1 MEETSTKL
9 NNQEISTKKEILNIK
24 FDPISDALAAIRN
37 GECVIVVDDEGRE
50 NEGDLICAAQFAT
63 PQQINFMATEG
74 RGLICLA
81 MQGDK
86 LDDLDLPLMVDSNT
100 DSNQTAFTVSI
111 DAGPE
116 FNVSTGISAEDR
128 AKTIQV
134 AINPNTT
141 PEDLRRPGHIFPLRA
156 KKGGVLKRAGHTEA
170 AVDLSLLAGLYPA
183 GVICEIQNQDG
194 SMSRLPE
201 LSEYANQWGMKLIS
215 IADLIRYRSENER
228 FVFRKSVTDLPS
240 IFGNFKAYGYINE
253 LDGSEH
259 VALVKK
265 RSKVLSEPVLVRMH
279 SECLTGDA
287 FGSLRC
293 DCRPQLEAALSR
305 IEKEEEGVVVYLRQ
319 EGRGIGL
326 INKLKAYSLQDG
338 GLDTVEANEKLGFPA
353 DLRNYGVGAQI
364 LTDLGIKKLKLL
376 TNNPRKIAG
385 LGGYGIEVI
394 KRVPLVICPTDYNAE
409 YLNVK
414 RTKLGH
420 LLDNEN
426 IKYSNVDPFIAIF
439 LDGKFNSQE
448 LVKIKNQINKFC
460 NLNDIEIKPES
471 TPRLLALW
479 NRPKLVWRIMH
490 NKDRK
495 NIVINDDEIKKIELF
510 IKTLSTFKKSSKLG
524 LIVSKNIDQAFHPT
538 NSIKIEITK
547 LSEINEKLYASTR
560 KFNLD
565 KVPFSIIFNN

>member
-1 MEETSTKL
+1 MKETSTKL
-9 NNQEISTKKEILNIK
+9 NNGTIMDNQNNFEIC

-37 GECVIVVDDEGRE
+37 GECVIVVDDERRE

-86 LDDLDLPLMVDSNT
+86 LDDLDLPLMVDRNT

-116 FNVSTGISAEDR
+116 YNVSTGISAEDR

-134 AINPNTT
+134 AINPNTL
-141 PEDLRRPGHIFPLRA
+141 PEDLRRPGHVFPLRA

-170 AVDLSLLAGLYPA
+170 AVDLSSLAGLYPA
-183 GVICEIQNQDG
+183 GVICEIQNPDG

-201 LSEYANQWGMKLIS
+201 LRDYAKQWGMKLIS

-228 FVFRKSVTDLPS
+228 FVFKKSDADLPS
-240 IFGNFKAYGYINE
+240 VFGNFKAYGYVNE

-259 VALVKK
+259 VALVK
-265 RSKVLSEPVLVRMH
+265 SKSKSLKEPVLVRMH

-305 IEKEEEGVVVYLRQ
+305 IEEEGEGIVVYLRQ

-364 LTDLGIKKLKLL
+364 LTDLGIKQLRLL

-385 LGGYGIEVI
+385 LGGYGIEVVE
-394 KRVPLVICPTDYNAE
+394 RVPLVICPSDHNAE

-420 LLDNEN
+420 LLDNDNE
-426 IKYSNVDPFIAIF
+426 KETTTDPFIAIF
-439 LDGKFNSQE
+439 IDGDYKSID
-448 LVKIKNQINKFC
+448 LVEIKDTVNKFC
-460 NLNDIEIKPES
+460 QINNIKLQPES
-471 TPRLLALW
+471 SPRLLALW
-479 NRPKLVWRIMH
+479 SRPKLVWKIIH
-490 NKDRK
+490 DNKR
-495 NIVINDDEIKKIELF
+495 NSILINNEEIRKIEQF
-510 IKTLSTFKKSSKLG
+510 INKLSQLEKSKKVG
-524 LIVSKNIDQAFHPT
+524 LIVSKNIEQSLHPT
-538 NSIKIEITK
+538 NNIDIGKSDFSSSKE
-547 LSEINEKLYASTR
+547 LLYSSTR

-565 KVPFSIIFNN
+565 KVPFSIVFTK

>member
-1 MEETSTKL
+1 MKETSTKL
-9 NNQEISTKKEILNIK
+9 NNGTILDNNEAFDIC

-37 GECVIVVDDEGRE
+37 GECVIVVDDERRE

-86 LDDLDLPLMVDSNT
+86 LDELDLPLMVDRNT

-134 AINPNTT
+134 AINPSTK
-141 PEDLRRPGHIFPLRA
+141 PEDLRRPGHVFPLRA
-156 KKGGVLKRAGHTEA
+156 KQGGVLKRAGHTEA
-170 AVDLSLLAGLYPA
+170 AVDLASLSGLYPA
-183 GVICEIQNQDG
+183 GVICEIQNPDG

-201 LSEYANQWGMKLIS
+201 LREYSKQWGMKLIS

-228 FVFRKSVTDLPS
+228 FVFKKSEAVLPS
-240 IFGNFKAYGYINE
+240 IFGDFKAYGYVNE

-259 VALVKK
+259 VALVK
-265 RSKVLSEPVLVRMH
+265 SKTKDLKEPVLVRMH

-305 IEKEEEGVVVYLRQ
+305 IEEEGEGIVVYLRQ

-364 LTDLGIKKLKLL
+364 LTDLGIKKLRLL

-394 KRVPLVICPTDYNAE
+394 ERVPLVICPGDHNAE

-420 LLDNEN
+420 LLENEN
-426 IKYSNVDPFIAIF
+426 QQNNIIEPFIAIF
-439 LDGKFNSQE
+439 LDGDYNSTD
-448 LVKIKNQINKFC
+448 LVQIKDKVNIFCEINKIK
-460 NLNDIEIKPES
+460 IKPES
-471 TPRLLALW
+471 SPRLLALW
-479 NRPKLVWRIMH
+479 SRPKLVWRILH
-490 NKDRK
+490 ENKR
-495 NIVINDDEIKKIELF
+495 NSILINNYEIKKIEEF
-510 IKTLSTFKKSSKLG
+510 IKSISHFQKILKVG
-524 LIVSKNIDQAFHPT
+524 LIVSKNIDQAIHPT
-538 NSIKIEITK
+538 NSIDIEITK
-547 LSEINEKLYASTR
+547 LSSSNELLYSSTR

-565 KVPFSIIFNN
+565 KVPFSIVFTK